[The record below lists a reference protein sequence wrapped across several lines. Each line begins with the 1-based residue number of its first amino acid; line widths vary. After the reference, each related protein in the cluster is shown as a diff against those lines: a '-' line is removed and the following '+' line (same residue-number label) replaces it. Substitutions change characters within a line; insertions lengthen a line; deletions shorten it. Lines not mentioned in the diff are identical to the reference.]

1 MKKKSRRPRSCETS
15 RQTSRTQMT
24 ASVSEEKRTSG
35 NRGRPRKT
43 VPVTTDNF
51 YHGTAATDK
60 TVNLDFSVRAAD
72 ATQKH
77 PESKS
82 RSSAR
87 LSTAICR
94 LCHGKFSPR
103 SLRHAFNRWS
113 QDSIDIVDD
122 ESDAAAPSPLLFHTD
137 FQQLVGVQLNRDPR
151 LSEFICKKCHA
162 KFYKCHSILIRFLQ
176 RVNLPPVGKEN
187 LKSRKRAKC
196 PESSVN
202 QGSITPPSFTSD
214 SKCLHS
220 LVSWAHHHGEA
231 CRSCPDLKEVLK
243 GQCWGSVKAVWGC
256 VDGHRYIMDTQ
267 CTTTTNPGYTMN
279 FSSGVLGSGNGDGV
293 MSEEDEL
300 EQEEEEDEVEQP
312 SGNGRTPG
320 GSISTLDQHSPPTV
334 MAQTQSSAL
343 VDWASNTEDFTGH
356 EEPLSPALAQL
367 ETGQLTVMCLTG
379 SSLRMNLRRVEKEG
393 CQTTSCS
400 SRTQTREEE
409 LPTIYKCPYQGC
421 TAVYRA
427 PDGLKAATRLFMID
441 CYLQRHVKLIH
452 TGEVNKGF
460 RKRNYICD
468 QCGQT
473 FKQSDACSSSSLA
486 DEGIQEPTATD
497 FPSYCTVEINARP
510 SPLLFTQIFQQLC
523 GPVTVTPVYRGF
535 ICKKCHA
542 KFYKCHSI
550 LIRFLQRHHRPFTS
564 DSKCL
569 HSLVVS
575 WLTTTERPAACSC
588 PDLKES
594 PHSHGTDS
602 SSALVDWASN
612 TEDFTGH
619 EEPLSPAL
627 AQLEDRTADS
637 DVSDRVIS
645 EDEFEES
652 RKGGLSDDELF
663 EPYSDKR
670 ARRVTVSNKRRRSP
684 KAPEEPKIKKK
695 PGPKPGWKN
704 KFKPK
709 GEELPN
715 IYKCPYQGC
724 TAVYRA
730 PDGLKKHIKEHHEEV
745 RERPCPHP
753 GCNKVF
759 MIDRYLQRHVKL
771 IHTEERN
778 YICDQCGQTFK
789 QRKHLSVH
797 QMRHSGAKPLQC
809 EVCGFQCRQRASL
822 KYHMTKHK
830 AEADLEFAC
839 LICGKRFEKPHNLN
853 VHMSMVHPLT
863 QVEAQRGGSQQ
874 QQPYSDLHT
883 ITLTGEVVPQ
893 DQDR

>member
-1 MKKKSRRPRSCETS
+1 MKKKSRHPRSSETS
-15 RQTSRTQMT
+15 QQSSRTQMT
-24 ASVSEEKRTSG
+24 VSVSEEKRTPG

-43 VPVTTDNF
+43 VPVTTNSF
-51 YHGTAATDK
+51 YHKDTATDK
-60 TVNLDFSVRAAD
+60 TTNLDFSVTAAD
-72 ATQKH
+72 DTVKH

-82 RSSAR
+82 KPSGR

-113 QDSIDIVDD
+113 QDPIDIVDD
-122 ESDAAAPSPLLFHTD
+122 ESDATAQSPLLFHTD
-137 FQQLVGVQLNRDPR
+137 FQRLVGVQLNRDPR

-187 LKSRKRAKC
+187 MKSRKNAKC
-196 PESSVN
+196 LDSSVN
-202 QGSITPPSFTSD
+202 HGSISPPSFTSD
-214 SKCLHS
+214 PKCLHS

-267 CTTTTNPGYTMN
+267 CTNAVDPGYTMD
-279 FSSGVLGSGNGDGV
+279 FGGGALGSGNGDGV
-293 MSEEDEL
+293 MSEEEDL
-300 EQEEEEDEVEQP
+300 EQEEEEEDEVEEP
-312 SGNGRTPG
+312 SGNRRMPA
-320 GSISTLDQHSPPTV
+320 GSVNALAQHSPPAVT
-334 MAQTQSSAL
+334 AQTQSSAL
-343 VDWASNTEDFTGH
+343 ADWTSNTEDFTGH
-356 EEPLSPALAQL
+356 EEALSPAPAQ
-367 ETGQLTVMCLTG
+367 V
-379 SSLRMNLRRVEKEG
+379 
-393 CQTTSCS
+393 
-400 SRTQTREEE
+400 
-409 LPTIYKCPYQGC
+409 
-421 TAVYRA
+421 
-427 PDGLKAATRLFMID
+427 
-441 CYLQRHVKLIH
+441 
-452 TGEVNKGF
+452 
-460 RKRNYICD
+460 
-468 QCGQT
+468 
-473 FKQSDACSSSSLA
+473 
-486 DEGIQEPTATD
+486 
-497 FPSYCTVEINARP
+497 
-510 SPLLFTQIFQQLC
+510 
-523 GPVTVTPVYRGF
+523 
-535 ICKKCHA
+535 
-542 KFYKCHSI
+542 
-550 LIRFLQRHHRPFTS
+550 
-564 DSKCL
+564 
-569 HSLVVS
+569 
-575 WLTTTERPAACSC
+575 
-588 PDLKES
+588 
-594 PHSHGTDS
+594 
-602 SSALVDWASN
+602 
-612 TEDFTGH
+612 
-619 EEPLSPAL
+619 
-627 AQLEDRTADS
+627 EDRTGDS
-637 DVSDRVIS
+637 DLSDRVIS

-670 ARRVTVSNKRRRSP
+670 ARRVTIPSKRRRSP

-839 LICGKRFEKPHNLN
+839 LMCGKRFEKAHNLN

-863 QVEAQRGGSQQ
+863 QAEAQRGSSQQ
-874 QQPYSDLHT
+874 QQQQQQQPTYSDLHT
-883 ITLTGEVVPQ
+883 ITLTGEVVQQ

>member
-1 MKKKSRRPRSCETS
+1 MKKKSKRPRSCETS
-15 RQTSRTQMT
+15 RQTSTQMT

-51 YHGTAATDK
+51 YHGNAATDK

-82 RSSAR
+82 RSSGR

-367 ETGQLTVMCLTG
+367 E
-379 SSLRMNLRRVEKEG
+379 
-393 CQTTSCS
+393 
-400 SRTQTREEE
+400 
-409 LPTIYKCPYQGC
+409 
-421 TAVYRA
+421 
-427 PDGLKAATRLFMID
+427 
-441 CYLQRHVKLIH
+441 
-452 TGEVNKGF
+452 
-460 RKRNYICD
+460 
-468 QCGQT
+468 
-473 FKQSDACSSSSLA
+473 
-486 DEGIQEPTATD
+486 
-497 FPSYCTVEINARP
+497 
-510 SPLLFTQIFQQLC
+510 
-523 GPVTVTPVYRGF
+523 
-535 ICKKCHA
+535 
-542 KFYKCHSI
+542 
-550 LIRFLQRHHRPFTS
+550 
-564 DSKCL
+564 
-569 HSLVVS
+569 
-575 WLTTTERPAACSC
+575 
-588 PDLKES
+588 
-594 PHSHGTDS
+594 
-602 SSALVDWASN
+602 
-612 TEDFTGH
+612 
-619 EEPLSPAL
+619 
-627 AQLEDRTADS
+627 DRTADS
-637 DVSDRVIS
+637 DVSDRIIS

-863 QVEAQRGGSQQ
+863 QVEAQRGSSQQ